1 MNLPVSR
8 LCWLSISS
16 FHPCHNSSR
25 NSVTQCP
32 MSTTSDKSPKSSSLQ
47 SIWSTQT
54 LVLIAVG
61 WGVAALLFYLLFS
74 VSLPGEGRPYW
85 YGIGTLVFEV
95 LGFLLAAWLCL
106 RNGFSPQIVSGRNVW
121 LGIGLGMLSYF
132 LGDLIF
138 GWWEL
143 YWKIDPSGSPGDAFY
158 LISYFCILVGMV
170 FAVKSRRLNLELW
183 QWGVTV
189 GIAVAGLA
197 FAVWVSQDTL
207 FPTEEVLPEAEIEQI
222 EQVAPTTAS
231 SVLPPAQTAPD
242 IGNSTDGSAA
252 AAEPVVSV
260 PGWVLKLEKELD
272 PYATLLN
279 LTYVVLDVILLVVAT
294 LLLLAFWGGRFSQSW
309 RMIAAAAFSLYIADM
324 WFKYAENK
332 IPNYESGDL
341 LEVFFVFTGIFFAIG
356 AVLEYDVSTRASTS
370 RRSRRRGGS

>member
-1 MNLPVSR
+1 
-8 LCWLSISS
+8 
-16 FHPCHNSSR
+16 
-25 NSVTQCP
+25 

-61 WGVAALLFYLLFS
+61 LGVAALLFYLLFS
-74 VSLPGEGRPYW
+74 VSLPGEGRPDW
-85 YGIGTLVFEV
+85 YGIGTLVFEEI
-95 LGFLLAAWLCL
+95 GFLLAAWLCL

-132 LGDLIF
+132 LGNLIF
-138 GWWEL
+138 SWWEL
-143 YWKIDPSGSPGDAFY
+143 YWHLDPAVSPGDAFY
-158 LISYFCILVGMV
+158 LISYVCILVGMV
-170 FAVKSRRLNLELW
+170 LAVKSRRLNLELW

-189 GIAVAGLA
+189 GIAVAGIAL
-197 FAVWVSQDTL
+197 AVWISQDTL
-207 FPTEEVLPEAEIEQI
+207 FPSNEVLPEAVI
-222 EQVAPTTAS
+222 EQVAPSAAS
-231 SVLPPAQTAPD
+231 TEPVPAKTAPA
-242 IGNSTDGSAA
+242 IEAGGAAVVPQEQTTSA
-252 AAEPVVSV
+252 
-260 PGWVLKLEKELD
+260 PGWVLKLGDVLD
-272 PYATLLN
+272 PYATPLN
-279 LTYVVLDVILLVVAT
+279 LAYVVLDVILLVVAT

-324 WFKYAENK
+324 WYKYAENK

>member
-1 MNLPVSR
+1 
-8 LCWLSISS
+8 
-16 FHPCHNSSR
+16 
-25 NSVTQCP
+25 
-32 MSTTSDKSPKSSSLQ
+32 MSTTSDKSSKSSSLQ
-47 SIWSTQT
+47 SLWSTQT

-61 WGVAALLFYLLFS
+61 LGVAALLFYLLFS

-85 YGIGTLVFEV
+85 YGIGTLVFEE

-132 LGDLIF
+132 LGNLIF
-138 GWWEL
+138 SWWEL
-143 YWKIDPSGSPGDAFY
+143 YWNLDPAVSPGDAFY
-158 LISYFCILVGMV
+158 LVSYICILVGMV
-170 FAVKSRRLNLELW
+170 LAVKSRRLNLELW
-183 QWGVTV
+183 QWGVTL
-189 GIAVAGLA
+189 GIAVAGIAL
-197 FAVWVSQDTL
+197 AVWVSQDTL
-207 FPTEEVLPEAEIEQI
+207 FPKDEILPEAAI
-222 EQVAPTTAS
+222 EQVVPGGASTTDS
-231 SVLPPAQTAPD
+231 
-242 IGNSTDGSAA
+242 GSAQVAPGIA
-252 AAEPVVSV
+252 AAEVAPAIEVPVR
-260 PGWVLKLEKELD
+260 PAPAWVLQLGERLE
-272 PYATLLN
+272 PYATPLN

-324 WFKYAENK
+324 WYKYAENN

-370 RRSRRRGGS
+370 RRSRRRGGA